1 MGKGSLQKGLH
12 RRSKMR
18 SSWLPSG
25 PKSSDKCPYQRETEG
40 HQTEWLRGGGT
51 RHVMMGQGLGGCP
64 TTQGCRGRQSQGGR
78 KDPPLEPLQATW
90 PCSHQPQAVST
101 RISRVDLSGC
111 GHSIQPP
118 RKSCGCLL
126 WASSSQNLSATSQ
139 ICSSRFSHLATF
151 PLSPL
156 FLS

>member
-1 MGKGSLQKGLH
+1 M
-12 RRSKMR
+12 
-18 SSWLPSG
+18 
-25 PKSSDKCPYQRETEG
+25 TEG

-51 RHVMMGQGLGGCP
+51 RHVMMGQRLGGCP

-101 RISRVDLSGC
+101 RISRVGPCSHQPQAVNTRISRVGPCSHQPQAVSTRISRVDPSGC